1 MCRPIRATTGAASAT
16 CSAQCQSPQR
26 PNLNLQRARMTHVLG
41 QLCPLVVA
49 LVWGSQMSTLHQ
61 RHLPVVT
68 DTITYLNAQIRELN
82 RLRGQVRKAE
92 LSARR
97 ERGSPVEKEQKRQSS
112 RVGRKTFWVARKPP
126 RTITNW
132 HGHSFHFRRDG
143 TGLDRAYRRQRTI
156 LRPSCVVWVT
166 DILCLRCN
174 RLRVSGS
181 GTQPKTPH
189 QTSSRLVW
197 KHRGCG
203 GLFISEEF

>member
-1 MCRPIRATTGAASAT
+1 MRILLWAVMCRPIRATTGAASAT

-97 ERGSPVEKEQKRQSS
+97 
-112 RVGRKTFWVARKPP
+112 ARKP
-126 RTITNW
+126 
-132 HGHSFHFRRDG
+132 RRK
-143 TGLDRAYRRQRTI
+143 RAKTPI
-156 LRPSCVVWVT
+156 EPGRPQ
-166 DILCLRCN
+166 DILGRPETAANDNQLAWPFIPFPEGWN
-174 RLRVSGS
+174 GS
-181 GTQPKTPH
+181 
-189 QTSSRLVW
+189 
-197 KHRGCG
+197 
-203 GLFISEEF
+203 